1 MSIVQGL
8 TEFLPVSSS
17 GHLRIVSELF
27 WGNDAGA
34 SFTAVIQLGTEL
46 AVLVFFAK
54 DIWRI
59 LTAWFAGLAELLG
72 GALLIVGFAVP
83 IVAIVLIIDM
93 LGAIFTVHI
102 DSGFFATGGG
112 IELPLVLI
120 AGLLAVA
127 AVPQTSLGIDALL
140 LKNKLEGAK

>member
-1 MSIVQGL
+1 MVKKLVATQFTLL
-8 TEFLPVSSS
+8 TLA
-17 GHLRIVSELF
+17 R
-27 WGNDAGA
+27 
-34 SFTAVIQLGTEL
+34 VILG
-46 AVLVFFAK
+46 VVFFAHGWQK
-54 DIWRI
+54 VVTNG
-59 LTAWFAGLAELLG
+59 LSGTAGAFEKMGVPAPTLSAWFAGLAELLG

-127 AVPQTSLGIDALL
+127 AVPQTSLGVDALL
-140 LKNKLEGAK
+140 LKKKLEGAK

>member
-1 MSIVQGL
+1 MVKKLVTAQFGL
-8 TEFLPVSSS
+8 LTLA
-17 GHLRIVSELF
+17 R
-27 WGNDAGA
+27 
-34 SFTAVIQLGTEL
+34 VILGI
-46 AVLVFFAK
+46 VFFAHGWQK
-54 DIWRI
+54 VVTNG
-59 LTAWFAGLAELLG
+59 LSGTAAGFEKMGVPAPTLSAWFAGLAELLG

-102 DSGFFATGGG
+102 DSGFFAMNGG

-127 AVPQTSLGIDALL
+127 AVPQTSLGVDALL
-140 LKNKLEGAK
+140 LKKKLEAAQ

>member
-1 MSIVQGL
+1 MVKKLVTTQFTLL
-8 TEFLPVSSS
+8 TVA
-17 GHLRIVSELF
+17 R
-27 WGNDAGA
+27 
-34 SFTAVIQLGTEL
+34 VILG
-46 AVLVFFAK
+46 VVFFAHGWQK
-54 DIWRI
+54 VVTNGLGATASAFEKMDVPAPT
-59 LTAWFAGLAELLG
+59 LSAWFAGLAELLG

>member
-1 MSIVQGL
+1 MVKKLVATQFTLL
-8 TEFLPVSSS
+8 TLA
-17 GHLRIVSELF
+17 R
-27 WGNDAGA
+27 
-34 SFTAVIQLGTEL
+34 VILG
-46 AVLVFFAK
+46 VVFFAHGWQK
-54 DIWRI
+54 VVTNG
-59 LTAWFAGLAELLG
+59 LSGTAGAFEKMGVPAPTLSAWFAGLAELLG

-102 DSGFFATGGG
+102 DNGFFATGGG

-127 AVPQTSLGIDALL
+127 AVPQTSLGVDALL
-140 LKNKLEGAK
+140 LKKKLEGAK

>member
-1 MSIVQGL
+1 MVKKLVTTQFTLL
-8 TEFLPVSSS
+8 TVA
-17 GHLRIVSELF
+17 R
-27 WGNDAGA
+27 
-34 SFTAVIQLGTEL
+34 VILG
-46 AVLVFFAK
+46 VVFFAHGWQK
-54 DIWRI
+54 VVTNG
-59 LTAWFAGLAELLG
+59 LSGTAGAFEKMGVPAPTLSAWFAGLAELLG

-93 LGAIFTVHI
+93 LGAIFAVHI

>member
-1 MSIVQGL
+1 MVKKLVTTQFTLLTVARVILGVIFFAHGWQKVVTNGL
-8 TEFLPVSSS
+8 S
-17 GHLRIVSELF
+17 GT
-27 WGNDAGA
+27 AGA
-34 SFTAVIQLGTEL
+34 FEKMGVPAPTLS
-46 AVLVFFAK
+46 
-54 DIWRI
+54 
-59 LTAWFAGLAELLG
+59 AWFAGLAELLG

>member
-1 MSIVQGL
+1 MVKKLVATQFTLL
-8 TEFLPVSSS
+8 TLA
-17 GHLRIVSELF
+17 R
-27 WGNDAGA
+27 
-34 SFTAVIQLGTEL
+34 VILG
-46 AVLVFFAK
+46 VVFFAHGWQK
-54 DIWRI
+54 VVTNG
-59 LTAWFAGLAELLG
+59 LSGTAGAFEKMGVPAPTLSAWFAGLAELLG

-102 DSGFFATGGG
+102 DNGFFATGGG

>member
-1 MSIVQGL
+1 MVKKLVTTQFTLL
-8 TEFLPVSSS
+8 TVA
-17 GHLRIVSELF
+17 R
-27 WGNDAGA
+27 
-34 SFTAVIQLGTEL
+34 VILG
-46 AVLVFFAK
+46 VVFFAHGWQK
-54 DIWRI
+54 VVTNG
-59 LTAWFAGLAELLG
+59 LSGTAGAFEKMGVPAPTLSAWFAGLAELLG

>member
-1 MSIVQGL
+1 MVKKLVTTQFTLL
-8 TEFLPVSSS
+8 TVA
-17 GHLRIVSELF
+17 R
-27 WGNDAGA
+27 
-34 SFTAVIQLGTEL
+34 VILG
-46 AVLVFFAK
+46 VVFFAHGWQK
-54 DIWRI
+54 VVTNG
-59 LTAWFAGLAELLG
+59 LSGTAGAFEKMGVPAPTLSAWFAGLAELLG

-102 DSGFFATGGG
+102 DGGFFASNQPSG

>member
-1 MSIVQGL
+1 MVKKLVTTQFTLL
-8 TEFLPVSSS
+8 TLA
-17 GHLRIVSELF
+17 R
-27 WGNDAGA
+27 
-34 SFTAVIQLGTEL
+34 VILG
-46 AVLVFFAK
+46 VVFFAHGWQK
-54 DIWRI
+54 VVTNG
-59 LTAWFAGLAELLG
+59 LSGTAGAFEKMGVPAPTLSAWFAGLAELLG

-102 DSGFFATGGG
+102 DNGFFASNPGGG
-112 IELPLVLI
+112 GFELPLVLI

-140 LKNKLEGAK
+140 LKKKLEGAK